1 MFQPSTES
9 ANDKRA
15 RLTQEGQARY
25 GGSGVFC
32 HASIVVS
39 PTGGEDIDELYY
51 EELKEVMNEV
61 AIRGV
66 NSMESAPNGKC
77 PHNHIQACWTVRATE
92 RSPKLKQILRALIKR
107 RLNLPANANY
117 CVGINILKCPENGY
131 PKGNQ
136 SFSLGVGYCLKEHAT
151 SPVFRTESF
160 NVTAEQQ
167 HRAFI
172 EYSAQNSGSY

>member
-1 MFQPSTES
+1 MFQTSTES

-66 NSMESAPNGKC
+66 TSMESAPNGKS
-77 PHNHIQACWTVRATE
+77 PHNHIHGCFTVRVTE
-92 RSPKLKQILRALIKR
+92 RSAK
-107 RLNLPANANY
+107 
-117 CVGINILKCPENGY
+117 
-131 PKGNQ
+131 
-136 SFSLGVGYCLKEHAT
+136 
-151 SPVFRTESF
+151 
-160 NVTAEQQ
+160 
-167 HRAFI
+167 
-172 EYSAQNSGSY
+172 